1 MKIVLLVSSLLIG
14 GSSQVVS
21 DLADG
26 LSKKAKVSVI
36 SIWDLFDQ
44 KYKDSFNKNGIN
56 TFSCNKKNKFDYFCY
71 KNLKKILVDEKPDV
85 ILTNLTSLFY
95 CWLCKLDI
103 PIVHIIHSEPKL
115 DIPFIY
121 RILMSRSI
129 KRGKIKLIG
138 CSQSVTRKARQVY
151 KRDVTCINNGISF
164 PVIEEKEKKYDF
176 IFTGRL
182 CGTKRLFDL
191 LDAVKL
197 MQIKNKNISL
207 CIVGD
212 GPLNKKLQN
221 YVRKNDI
228 KNVEFVGRQSNVY
241 EFLAQSRVFCLF
253 SAFEG
258 GPICLLEA
266 MHCGLPIVCSNAGGN
281 LNFAKNMENALVF
294 EVGNV
299 PKAAELMSKYLDD
312 QNLYHK
318 HSKKSKAMSLKFSSQ
333 NMVDSYYNYLTEI
346 VEKGN

>member
-1 MKIVLLVSSLLIG
+1 MKIILLVSSLLIG
-14 GSSQVVS
+14 GSSQVVA

-36 SIWDLFDQ
+36 SIWNLFDQ
-44 KYKDSFNKNGIN
+44 KYKDSFNKNGIS
-56 TFSCNKKNKFDYFCY
+56 TFSCNKKSKFDYFCY
-71 KNLKKILVDEKPDV
+71 KNLKKILINEQPDV

-95 CWLCKLDI
+95 CWMCKLDI

-121 RILMSRSI
+121 RLLTSKSI
-129 KRGKIKLIG
+129 KKGKIKLVG
-138 CSQSVTRKARQVY
+138 CSESVTRKARQVY
-151 KRDVTCINNGISF
+151 KREVTCINNGISF
-164 PVIEEKEKKYDF
+164 PVVEEKEKKYDF
-176 IFTGRL
+176 IFVGRL

-197 MQIKNKNISL
+197 IQIKGKNTSL

-212 GPLNKKLQN
+212 GPLNKKLQS
-221 YVRKNDI
+221 YIHDNDI
-228 KNVEFVGRQSNVY
+228 KNVELVGRQINVY

-253 SAFEG
+253 SSYEG

-266 MHCGLPIVCSNAGGN
+266 MHCGLPIVCSNAEGN
-281 LNFAKNMENALVF
+281 LNFAKNAENALVF

-299 PKAAELMSKYLDD
+299 PKAAELMSRYLDD
-312 QNLYHK
+312 HDLYLR
-318 HSKKSKAMSLKFSSQ
+318 HSKQSKAMSLKFSSQ
-333 NMVDSYYNYLTEI
+333 NMVDSYYNYLTKI